1 MNSIEPSDTLKKP
14 SRRSW
19 FIFALGISLV
29 PVGGIIWTAM
39 TGVSPWL
46 SPRRHEADRI
56 MWVFL
61 ISAYALCIVAPL
73 FARTSLLRRLGYCAL
88 AAAAVFAVQFVCA
101 VIHLL
106 LIGV

>member
-1 MNSIEPSDTLKKP
+1 MSSIEQPDMLKEP
-14 SRRSW
+14 SRHSW
-19 FIFALGISLV
+19 LIFAVGIGLV

-61 ISAYALCIVAPL
+61 ISAYALCVVAPL
-73 FARTSLLRRLGYCAL
+73 FARTSLLRRLGYCVL
-88 AAAAVFAVQFVCA
+88 AAAAVFAVQLVCA